1 MARWAL
7 RRMVT
12 VTVSFRVSSD
22 SARGYRMACRTLR
35 KTLTFSDNRILT
47 EDSYLIDQV
56 GRARV
61 KPGKGKPSIKR
72 LVDADARSTGPGA
85 P

>member
-12 VTVSFRVSSD
+12 VTVSFRLSAD
-22 SARGYRMACRTLR
+22 SMRGYRTACRALR
-35 KTLTFSDNRILT
+35 KKLTFSDNRILT

-61 KPGKGKPSIKR
+61 KPGKGTPSIRK
-72 LVDADARSTGPGA
+72 LADSE
-85 P
+85 